1 MIQSRTIKPPPQ
13 QDRSRATQERI
24 LASASALL
32 EQRGYAEFTLQKVC
46 KGSGLSI
53 GAIYSRFSSKDEL
66 LRTVQ
71 EKHIEQLDTDV
82 TQIVRKLAAQDG
94 SLQST
99 TPAVVKEFCEL
110 YRKHQFLLRPL
121 MVIAATDPVM
131 AQVGKKWDTR
141 TKQQFRLLLLRRKNE
156 IKVPN
161 PERAADTCFEVIFAS
176 VTHVLGLGTS
186 PNVMGTAPNV
196 RSKNIWRDFVEDLS
210 QMVSAFLLS
219 DLSDSS
225 TGELAAI
232 DADGRAGR

>member
-1 MIQSRTIKPPPQ
+1 
-13 QDRSRATQERI
+13 
-24 LASASALL
+24 
-32 EQRGYAEFTLQKVC
+32 
-46 KGSGLSI
+46 
-53 GAIYSRFSSKDEL
+53 
-66 LRTVQ
+66 
-71 EKHIEQLDTDV
+71 
-82 TQIVRKLAAQDG
+82 
-94 SLQST
+94 
-99 TPAVVKEFCEL
+99 
-110 YRKHQFLLRPL
+110 